1 MRRISFITLILC
13 GFMPLASLAQDAA
26 GDAMGTPSLGSNSKA
41 PVEISA
47 DDAIEWL
54 RNEHVYRVRGNAVA
68 KQGDTTIKADL
79 LEAAYDPALGEQNIQ
94 TITAT
99 GHVDIVNGER
109 TITAEQGVYHVP
121 TGELTLTG
129 QNLRITSPTM
139 QVTAAK
145 SLHYSRSENKASA
158 RGNAA
163 VKTPERTLKAE
174 QIDAWFDG
182 KNNLSKATARG
193 RVTIQTA
200 QEILQADHADYNV
213 TAQQAVMTGNV
224 SLTRGQNHLQGAKA
238 VVNLKTGVSQLF
250 GNPSETATVAT
261 PGSGGRVR
269 AIFFPGSD
277 KKLMPG
283 EATKDFVPMRP
294 REKTADKKS

>member
-1 MRRISFITLILC
+1 MRRFSLITLMLC
-13 GFMPLASLAQDAA
+13 GFLPLPAFAQ
-26 GDAMGTPSLGSNSKA
+26 DAMGTPALGSNSKA

-99 GHVDIVNGER
+99 GHVDIVNADR

-129 QNLRITSPTM
+129 SNLRITSPTM
-139 QVTAAK
+139 TVTASQ
-145 SLHYSRSENKASA
+145 SLHYNRAENKASA
-158 RGNAA
+158 RGHA
-163 VKTPERTLKAE
+163 VIKTPERTLKAD
-174 QIDAWFDG
+174 QIDAWFDT
-182 KNNLSKATARG
+182 KSNALSKATARG
-193 RVTIQTA
+193 HVTIQTA
-200 QEILQADHADYNV
+200 QEILQADNADYNTV
-213 TAQQAVMTGNV
+213 TQQAVMIGNV

-250 GNPSETATVAT
+250 GGDTNTTTSTTV

-277 KKLMPG
+277 KNPMPG
-283 EATKDFVPMRP
+283 QTTEGFIPMRP
-294 REKTADKKS
+294 RDPKADKKS